1 MIRGRLAPWLLGSA
15 VLVAGCGGAPKGE
28 GGKSLTHSTAGSGS
42 RKTTDPTRRSS
53 ADYRMTA
60 DFGTPLG
67 WRFQDIIPVGARITA
82 VNVATDDGVR
92 AIWLSY
98 EHNGVVHDTPRRGGR
113 GGSTHV
119 FKLTGKEKL
128 VGIDAAG
135 RRGIDQ
141 LTIVTNK
148 RVKTFGGDDSSVNA
162 SSWLT
167 KKQERQYV
175 GIGIA
180 GRADDKLRQLSL
192 GFQVRE

>member
-1 MIRGRLAPWLLGSA
+1 MTRGRLAPWLLGSGL
-15 VLVAGCGGAPKGE
+15 LVAGCGGAPKGE
-28 GGKSLTHSTAGSGS
+28 GGKAFTHRSAGSGS
-42 RKTTDPTRRSS
+42 GMTTDSTRRSS
-53 ADYRMTA
+53 ADYRTTP
-60 DFGTPLG
+60 DFGTPQG
-67 WRFQDIIPVGARITA
+67 WRFQDIIPIGARITA
-82 VNVATDDGVR
+82 VNVVTDDGVR

-113 GGSTHV
+113 GGSTQV
-119 FKLTGKEKL
+119 FKLESKEKL

-148 RVKTFGGDDSSVNA
+148 RVKTFGSDGSSKKA

-180 GRADDKLRQLSL
+180 GRADEKLRQLSL